1 MESNRGV
8 TVLTAGDGDDT
19 CECHFCF
26 FAACRVKYAAAML
39 LFIRH
44 TLKAP
49 QKACRA
55 AIAGWSYQ
63 STRAKLATF
72 LDTHQ
77 KTSEDANRDMN
88 FLWKEVKNKDKALTK
103 LAKENKHLVVTLQKA
118 KTDADGR
125 AVAETVVRH
134 TLATDNDRLR
144 KLLAAETTAALTA
157 QEEVAKN
164 VGIIARRDEVIKKY
178 IAARKQGMDDLS
190 KAKKEAEVRDRNVL
204 ACPLSNTL

>member
-1 MESNRGV
+1 MESS
-8 TVLTAGDGDDT
+8 
-19 CECHFCF
+19 ECDFCF
-26 FAACRVKYAAAML
+26 FAGCRVKYAAAML
-39 LFIRH
+39 LFIRD

-49 QKACRA
+49 QEACRA

-77 KTSEDANRDMN
+77 KTSEATDRDMN

-118 KTDADGR
+118 DGR
-125 AVAETVVRH
+125 VAAETAVRH
-134 TLATDNDRLR
+134 TLAIDNDRLR
-144 KLLAAETTAALTA
+144 KELSTMTGLLAAETTAALTA

-178 IAARKQGMDDLS
+178 TTARKQGMDDLS

-204 ACPLSNTL
+204 AL